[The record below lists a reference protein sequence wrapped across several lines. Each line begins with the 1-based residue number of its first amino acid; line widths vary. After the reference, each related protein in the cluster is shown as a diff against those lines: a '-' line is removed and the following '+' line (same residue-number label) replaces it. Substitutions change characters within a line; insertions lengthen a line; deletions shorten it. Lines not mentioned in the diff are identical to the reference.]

1 MNGVGSRNSRSCLSN
16 ICPYWNL
23 APLIMIYGK
32 TVVAAFLASLVTEAH
47 GHGYISK
54 PIGRNGNMNGANQP
68 GAVCGGDRYLSSFRG
83 IQATYSAGQVVEF
96 AHVITAHHFGHL
108 EMSICDRR
116 INSSVADPSA
126 CLRRWRLERVAPP
139 ADCRPN
145 DSRTDCQ
152 PVDKLHPE
160 RFYLPPRSRGRT
172 HKFRYRIPSGL
183 NCAEC
188 TLQWRWW
195 TANSCV
201 PAEDYGCYWDQLTAA
216 GWSTRGFHGYYSGK
230 PCGSSRQPMCNNNG
244 EQFVNCAD
252 IKVLR
257 SGAPAPPTPPTPPAP
272 TPTPAPPTPPA
283 PTPTPVT
290 PAPTPPPAVDCGSC
304 TQCLANN
311 GVCYTQP
318 ESWCNLY
325 PTFTWCGS
333 ALVQTQPHGH
343 SAAEQRLRGHP
354 RLHE

>member
-68 GAVCGGDRYLSSFRG
+68 GSVCGGDRYVSSFRG

-96 AHVITAHHFGHL
+96 EHVITAHHFGHL

-116 INSSVADPSA
+116 INSSAGADA
-126 CLRRWRLERVAPP
+126 CLSRWRLERAAPP

-160 RFYLPPRSRGRT
+160 RFYLPPQSRGRT
-172 HKFRYRIPSGL
+172 HKFRYRIPAGL

-201 PAEDYGCYWDQLTAA
+201 PADDYGCYWDQMRAA
-216 GWSTRGFHGYYSGK
+216 GWSTSGFYGYFSGL
-230 PCGSSRQPMCNNNG
+230 PCGNPRQAMCNNKG

-252 IKVLR
+252 IRVQG
-257 SGAPAPPTPPTPPAP
+257 SGAPTPTPPPTPPTPPVPTPTQAP
-272 TPTPAPPTPPA
+272 TPPIP
-283 PTPTPVT
+283 T
-290 PAPTPPPAVDCGSC
+290 PAPTPPPAGR
-304 TQCLANN
+304 
-311 GVCYTQP
+311 VCEHEKNCDVSPFCNHAGYD
-318 ESWCNLY
+318 SWCNIQGQNGNC
-325 PTFTWCGS
+325 P
-333 ALVQTQPHGH
+333 APHC
-343 SAAEQRLRGHP
+343 SWAAVTDKMTSVF
-354 RLHE
+354 LHRQ

>member
-68 GAVCGGDRYLSSFRG
+68 GSVCGGDRYVSSFRG

-96 AHVITAHHFGHL
+96 EHVITAHHFGHL

-116 INSSVADPSA
+116 INSSAGADA
-126 CLRRWRLERVAPP
+126 CLSRWRLVRAEPP

-145 DSRTDCQ
+145 DARTDCQ
-152 PVDKLHPE
+152 PVDNLHPE
-160 RFYLPPRSRGRT
+160 RYYLPPQSKGRV
-172 HKFRYRIPSGL
+172 HKFRYRIPSNL
-183 NCAEC
+183 ECAEC

-201 PAEDYGCYWDQLTAA
+201 PAEDYGCYWDQMMAA
-216 GWSTRGFHGYYSGK
+216 GWSTSGFHGYYSGH
-230 PCGSSRQPMCNNNG
+230 PCGNARQAMCNNRG
-244 EQFVNCAD
+244 EQFVNCVD
-252 IKVLR
+252 IKVQR
-257 SGAPAPPTPPTPPAP
+257 SGAPTPPTPPTPPAP
-272 TPTPAPPTPPA
+272 TPTPAPTTTPAPAPPKPTP
-283 PTPTPVT
+283 T
-290 PAPTPPPAVDCGSC
+290 PAPTPPPAG
-304 TQCLANN
+304 T
-311 GVCYTQP
+311 VCEHETNCDVSPFCNHAGYD
-318 ESWCNLY
+318 SWCNGQGQSGNC
-325 PTFTWCGS
+325 P
-333 ALVQTQPHGH
+333 APHCRWAGKMT
-343 SAAEQRLRGHP
+343 SVF
-354 RLHE
+354 LHRQ